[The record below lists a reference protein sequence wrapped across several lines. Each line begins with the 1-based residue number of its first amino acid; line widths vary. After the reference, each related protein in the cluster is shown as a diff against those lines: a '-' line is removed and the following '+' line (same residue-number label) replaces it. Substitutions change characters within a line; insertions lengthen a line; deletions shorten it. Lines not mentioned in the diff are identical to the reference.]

1 MFIASP
7 LSGDEDRRLTAL
19 SAIEQYSTINRPL
32 QLFFFRKNVD
42 NSANPDYNISDK
54 GNRSAVSL
62 VWLQKSNRSKLVR
75 LGGYFFAFSNA
86 IMTIPK
92 YNIKAIV
99 SYVVT
104 ASPPFRWIG

>member
-1 MFIASP
+1 MKEGGYFFNALIRLAKACTNLRTSMIMFIASP

-19 SAIEQYSTINRPL
+19 SAIEQYNTINRPL
-32 QLFFFRKNVD
+32 QLFFRKNVD

-75 LGGYFFAFSNA
+75 LGGYFFVC
-86 IMTIPK
+86 IL
-92 YNIKAIV
+92 
-99 SYVVT
+99 
-104 ASPPFRWIG
+104 